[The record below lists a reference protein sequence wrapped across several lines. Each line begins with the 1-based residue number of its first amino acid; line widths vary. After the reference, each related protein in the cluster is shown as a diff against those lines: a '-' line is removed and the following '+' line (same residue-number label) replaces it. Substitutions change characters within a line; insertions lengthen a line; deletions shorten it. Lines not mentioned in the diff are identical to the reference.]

1 MPIYCGELPE
11 SQRANHAA
19 KLFGA
24 RFLFVESFVFDTAS
38 SISPDYS
45 GGHWSFNGLCN
56 GGFYM
61 APSEPKEFRVECAN
75 GFEGVL
81 SADAFGITCCLYAYS
96 LLSFSP
102 DEEFA
107 GKCADHFHHLRAF
120 MLEHAESAKIL
131 AAID

>member
-1 MPIYCGELPE
+1 MPIYCGEIPE
-11 SQRANHAA
+11 SQRAAHVA

-24 RFLFVESFVFDTAS
+24 RWVQVESFVFDTAS
-38 SISPDYS
+38 SLSPDYD
-45 GGHWSFNGLCN
+45 GGLWSFHGTCG

-61 APSEPKEFRVECAN
+61 APTAPKEFRVECAN

-81 SADAFGITCCLYAYS
+81 SAEAFGITCCLYAYS

-102 DEEFA
+102 DDEFA
-107 GKCADHFHHLRAF
+107 SKCADHFHKLRELA
-120 MLEHAESAKIL
+120 LEHAESAAIL

>member
-1 MPIYCGELPE
+1 MSIQCGEIPE
-11 SQRANHAA
+11 TKRAAHAA

-24 RFLFVESFVFDTAS
+24 RFIYIESFVFDTAS
-38 SISPDYS
+38 TLSPDYD
-45 GGHWSFNGLCN
+45 GGLWSFHGLCN

-61 APSEPKEFRVECAN
+61 VPTEQKTFRVQCAN

-81 SADAFGITCCLYAYS
+81 SAEAFGIACCLYAYS

-107 GKCADHFHHLRAF
+107 GLCGEQFHELREY
-120 MLEHAESAKIL
+120 MVEHKEAASIL
-131 AAID
+131 AATD